1 MDEALSLKNGKF
13 IAATDANH
21 STCKTFLVV
30 CPECGEPLY
39 FKYRTDPNN
48 KPFFSHYKETISPT
62 VNAKCSLRVDGSSQ
76 KRASSIIKGLKQ
88 GQLVD
93 KFQREFCLELNKI
106 LNLKKNALMNF
117 INLSRFE
124 PLPSSHYKLMFD
136 YSYKNLGFSSIVTTQ
151 IPIDIDK
158 NLSEGLNEVLIFIK
172 SSYGTLAGNFVYQ
185 TAYFVAI
192 IVKNPDVYLKS
203 TKTTNRKI
211 LFDVDSERLQKYKK
225 YASEILPKNNK
236 RNIMIPKVISY
247 LLKLILLS
255 WRHPNY
261 APTPF
266 AIVNRQEGEGKT
278 LASGISRLKQKKIDV
293 QFDSPKTE
301 VVPTIRGIRYFEKSG
316 AGSNLTIAQ
325 PKNNSEWSE
334 WGEIHEKTSSES
346 KTVEWDRWSEI
357 HNINKPASNKKAEPI
372 NYSSFPRISTNLNL
386 KRPQIPA
393 SQVSA
398 KPTFKY
404 DISNQDI
411 LRIHE
416 LTTQLKNLSSKRLVN
431 QSREGILE
439 WAKTK
444 NIFEAFFLANL
455 AGVVD
460 EPLQMGGDYTVQ
472 SKLEEYLKIATRGQ
486 G

>member
-1 MDEALSLKNGKF
+1 
-13 IAATDANH
+13 
-21 STCKTFLVV
+21 
-30 CPECGEPLY
+30 
-39 FKYRTDPNN
+39 
-48 KPFFSHYKETISPT
+48 
-62 VNAKCSLRVDGSSQ
+62 
-76 KRASSIIKGLKQ
+76 
-88 GQLVD
+88 
-93 KFQREFCLELNKI
+93 
-106 LNLKKNALMNF
+106 
-117 INLSRFE
+117 
-124 PLPSSHYKLMFD
+124 
-136 YSYKNLGFSSIVTTQ
+136 
-151 IPIDIDK
+151 
-158 NLSEGLNEVLIFIK
+158 
-172 SSYGTLAGNFVYQ
+172 
-185 TAYFVAI
+185 
-192 IVKNPDVYLKS
+192 
-203 TKTTNRKI
+203 
-211 LFDVDSERLQKYKK
+211 
-225 YASEILPKNNK
+225 
-236 RNIMIPKVISY
+236 MIPKVISY

-266 AIVNRQEGEGKT
+266 AIVNRQEGEDKALVT
-278 LASGISRLKQKKIDV
+278 EISRLKQRKIDA

-316 AGSNLTIAQ
+316 ARSNLTIAQ

-372 NYSSFPRISTNLNL
+372 NYSTFPPISTNLNL

-393 SQVSA
+393 SQVTA

-416 LTTQLKNLSSKRLVN
+416 LTTKLKSLSSKRLVN

-444 NIFEAFFLANL
+444 NVFEAFFLANL